1 MVPQKFPCGFP
12 INHFMFVLKTLAYWM
27 ALVLRRTAF
36 IATFEEVTF
45 IMSFLEASSFVC
57 LNLRYNSHMRMIEK
71 DKYRQ

>member
-1 MVPQKFPCGFP
+1 
-12 INHFMFVLKTLAYWM
+12 MFVLKTLAYWM